1 MSEEKGFTRQ
11 RRRILAL
18 LLAIPG
24 GLMSGF
30 GVMREQ
36 PRARTEKVPSSASIT
51 VSIHPH
57 AVARVKRR
65 ESKEH

>member
-1 MSEEKGFTRQ
+1 MSEVQGFTRQ

-24 GLMSGF
+24 GLMSGL
-30 GVMREQ
+30 GITRER
-36 PRARTEKVPSSASIT
+36 PRVGTEKIPSSGSIT

-57 AVARVKRR
+57 AVARIKRR
-65 ESKEH
+65 ESKER